1 MMSREDT
8 IPHEKL
14 RVLIADDV
22 QATRR
27 NTRLMLAEHPMVE
40 VVAIARDGEEAV
52 KLSRRHMPDI
62 AVMDINMPRMDGLSA
77 IQAMTEFH
85 PNIASIIIS
94 SEKDEQTLREA
105 MTIGAR
111 EYLLKPFTVEEILMA
126 VNRVGK
132 AVLEYRKQAAQDDQI
147 RKEREKY
154 LKQLAHEYA
163 KSRRVDNEALEVFE
177 QLASNPNCELH
188 WLMNLALIYLIRRKW
203 GKLKHLAARLEQQTR
218 KPVDH
223 NKST

>member
-1 MMSREDT
+1 MSKEDT

-14 RVLIADDV
+14 RILIADDV
-22 QATRR
+22 QVTRR
-27 NTRLMLAEHPMVE
+27 NTRLMLAEHPMVD

-52 KLSRRHMPDI
+52 KLARKHMPDI
-62 AVMDINMPRMDGLSA
+62 AIMDINMPKMDGLTA
-77 IQAMTEFH
+77 IQAIAEFH

-94 SEKDEQTLREA
+94 AEKGDKTLREA
-105 MTIGAR
+105 MTVGAR
-111 EYLLKPFTVEEILMA
+111 EYLLKPFTVEELIMA

-132 AVLEYRKQAAQDDQI
+132 MVLENRKRVASDDQV

-163 KSRRVDNEALEVFE
+163 KTRRVDNEALEVFE
-177 QLASNPNCELH
+177 QLAANPKCELH

-203 GKLKHLAARLEQQTR
+203 SHLKNLAARLEQQTS
-218 KPVDH
+218 KPVSPDQ
-223 NKST
+223 KL

>member
-1 MMSREDT
+1 MSKENT

-27 NTRLMLAEHPMVE
+27 STRLMLAEHSMVE

-52 KLSRRHMPDI
+52 KLARKHMPDI
-62 AVMDINMPRMDGLSA
+62 AVMDINMPKLDGLSA

-111 EYLLKPFTVEEILMA
+111 EYLLKPFTVDEIVMA
-126 VNRVGK
+126 VNRVSK
-132 AVLEYRKQAAQDDQI
+132 SVLDYRKQAALDDQI

-163 KSRRVDNEALEVFE
+163 KTRRVDNEAMEVFE
-177 QLASNPNCELH
+177 QLAANPKCELH

-203 GKLKHLAARLEQQTR
+203 GKLKDLAARLENQTR
-218 KPVDH
+218 KKVSPEQ
-223 NKST
+223 KL

>member
-1 MMSREDT
+1 MSKENT

-27 NTRLMLAEHPMVE
+27 STRLMLAEHSMVE

-52 KLSRRHMPDI
+52 KLARKHMPDI
-62 AVMDINMPRMDGLSA
+62 AVMDINMPKLDGLSA

-111 EYLLKPFTVEEILMA
+111 EYLLKPFTVDEIVMA
-126 VNRVGK
+126 VNRVSK
-132 AVLEYRKQAAQDDQI
+132 SVLDYRKQAAQDDQI
-147 RKEREKY
+147 RKERQKY

-163 KSRRVDNEALEVFE
+163 KTRRVDNEAMEVFE
-177 QLASNPNCELH
+177 QLAANPKCELH

-203 GKLKHLAARLEQQTR
+203 GKLKDLAARLENQTR
-218 KPVDH
+218 KKVSPEQ
-223 NKST
+223 KL

>member
-1 MMSREDT
+1 MSKEDT

-27 NTRLMLAEHPMVE
+27 STRLMLAEHPMVE

-52 KLSRRHMPDI
+52 KLARKHMPDI
-62 AVMDINMPRMDGLSA
+62 AIMDINMPKMDGLSA
-77 IQAMTEFH
+77 IQAMAEFH
-85 PNIASIIIS
+85 PSIANIIIS
-94 SEKDEQTLREA
+94 SEKDEKTLRDA

-111 EYLLKPFTVEEILMA
+111 EYLLKPFTIEEIIMA
-126 VNRVGK
+126 VNRVSK
-132 AVLEYRKQAAQDDQI
+132 IVLENRKRLASDDQA
-147 RKEREKY
+147 RKDREKY

-163 KSRRVDNEALEVFE
+163 KTRRVDNEALEVFE
-177 QLASNPNCELH
+177 KLATNPKCELH

-203 GKLKHLAARLEQQTR
+203 GQLKNLAARLEKQTR
-218 KPVDH
+218 NPISPNQKL
-223 NKST
+223 